1 MGGVID
7 MRKTLLENNYLLV
20 PNFISLEDARFLN
33 GAFKEHVLTN
43 NLKGD
48 VKVPSSPSMYNF
60 LPFVRL
66 LINKIP
72 EVQRLLQEDV
82 LPTYTYARVYKNNSV
97 LERHFDRFAGEISIT
112 LNLAKDSD
120 WPIYFQ
126 RADGSEVAVEM
137 EVGDAVLYLGFA
149 EHWRNVFT
157 GNECTQVFMH
167 YVRSFGPNSWAF
179 FDRQTIPPEQK
190 QVVAAK
196 SLDVNAEWQVT
207 VL

>member
-1 MGGVID
+1 
-7 MRKTLLENNYLLV
+7 MRQDLLKNNYLLV
-20 PNFISLEDARFLN
+20 PNFISLEDAAFLN
-33 GAFKEHVLTN
+33 KAFKEHVLVN
-43 NLKGD
+43 DLKGD

-66 LINKIP
+66 LVNKIP
-72 EVQRLLQEDV
+72 EVRRLLQEEV
-82 LPTYTYARVYKNNSV
+82 LPTYTYARVYKNNAV

-112 LNLAKDSD
+112 LNLAKDSN

-126 RADGSEVAVEM
+126 RADGSEASVEM
-137 EVGDAVLYLGFA
+137 EVGDAVLYMGFA
-149 EHWRNVFT
+149 EHWRNHFT

-179 FDRQTIPPEQK
+179 FDKRKVPPEQN
-190 QVVAAK
+190 QIVDAQAPLLN
-196 SLDVNAEWQVT
+196 SEWQVS